1 MTFVEE
7 AGIWF
12 GELFSLLFPTG
23 RLLRWFSLGLVEVV
37 FDEFVIID
45 DFDEGIWGGGVVI
58 RHTRWTVNA
67 SLTSLA
73 SSKRRTSFKMAVFS
87 NNFPAYTN
95 LKINETTKCKL
106 LFHQKVII
114 RRGQKSILIELL
126 MGKIKWFCIFKLQCL
141 KTRQS
146 SIYWMSNLFTINTYL
161 HTLKQDTFF
170 ISKWKI
176 LTHQNW
182 SKQHISTIL
191 LISNHKYQN
200 LTHFQSGKP

>member
-37 FDEFVIID
+37 FDEFVIFD

-58 RHTRWTVNA
+58 RHTKWTVNA

-95 LKINETTKCKL
+95 LKINQMTKCKL
-106 LFHQKVII
+106 LSHQKVII
-114 RRGQKSILIELL
+114 RRAEIDTNEIANGKNNIILHFKASMFKNSSKLNLLKCQTYSLSIH
-126 MGKIKWFCIFKLQCL
+126 
-141 KTRQS
+141 
-146 SIYWMSNLFTINTYL
+146 L
-161 HTLKQDTFF
+161 HTLKQDMFF
-170 ISKWKI
+170 ISNLRV

-182 SKQHISTIL
+182 SKQQISTTFFNFNSQ
-191 LISNHKYQN
+191 ISKLNSFSIRR
-200 LTHFQSGKP
+200 T